1 MLTKERFAQ
10 GMTVQQYLDQMGTN
24 KETFMKFLSEIK
36 IKPEDK
42 TALARLGKKLK
53 VMVITEDWCG
63 DALYNVPV
71 LFKLVE
77 GNPDVELRV
86 FLRDKNPDLMDQYLN
101 KGQFR
106 SIPVFAFFDER
117 FHEVARLLE
126 RPQKLTE
133 EIEARMLEA
142 RKAIRAEK
150 IEPWRQEIVNEVRT
164 LLNACGDHESDPH
177 PQSRRSRG
185 PHPGRHTRA
194 RPLGGPGGGETGR
207 GRRELHRCLLPH
219 GRLQGAATPHHRAGR
234 RGYGVRGGA
243 GGDRGQAG

>member
-24 KETFMKFLSEIK
+24 KDTFMKFLSEVK

-42 TALARLGKKLK
+42 AGLAKMGKIK

-77 GNPDVELRV
+77 GNPDIEARV
-86 FLRDKNPDLMDQYLN
+86 FLRDKNPDIMDQYLN

-106 SIPVFAFFDER
+106 SIPVFAFFDEGM
-117 FHEVARLLE
+117 HEIARLLE

-133 EIEARMLEA
+133 EIEAKMLEA
-142 RKAIRAEK
+142 RKALRAEK
-150 IEPWRQEIVNEVRT
+150 VEPWRQEIVNEVRT
-164 LLNACGDHESDPH
+164 LLK
-177 PQSRRSRG
+177 
-185 PHPGRHTRA
+185 
-194 RPLGGPGGGETGR
+194 
-207 GRRELHRCLLPH
+207 
-219 GRLQGAATPHHRAGR
+219 
-234 RGYGVRGGA
+234 V
-243 GGDRGQAG
+243 

>member
-1 MLTKERFAQ
+1 MPMRRRSRSSPLIWPRCDRPQRTGRADADEGAIRA
-10 GMTVQQYLDQMGTN
+10 GHDRPAVPGQMGTN

-42 TALARLGKKLK
+42 TALAKMGKKLK

-101 KGQFR
+101 KGTFR
-106 SIPVFAFFDER
+106 SIPVFAFFDENL
-117 FHEVARLLE
+117 HEIARLLE

-133 EIEARMLEA
+133 EI
-142 RKAIRAEK
+142 
-150 IEPWRQEIVNEVRT
+150 
-164 LLNACGDHESDPH
+164 
-177 PQSRRSRG
+177 
-185 PHPGRHTRA
+185 
-194 RPLGGPGGGETGR
+194 
-207 GRRELHRCLLPH
+207 
-219 GRLQGAATPHHRAGR
+219 
-234 RGYGVRGGA
+234 
-243 GGDRGQAG
+243 

>member
-24 KETFMKFLSEIK
+24 KETFLKFLSEIK

-42 TALARLGKKLK
+42 AALARLGKKLK
-53 VMVITEDWCG
+53 AMVITEDWCG

-71 LFKLVE
+71 IFKLVE
-77 GNPDVELRV
+77 GNPDIELRV
-86 FLRDKNPDLMDQYLN
+86 FLRDKNPDLMDRYLN

-106 SIPVFAFFDER
+106 SIPVFAFFDES

-142 RKAIRAEK
+142 RRAIRAEK

-164 LLNACGDHESDPH
+164 LLKA
-177 PQSRRSRG
+177 
-185 PHPGRHTRA
+185 
-194 RPLGGPGGGETGR
+194 
-207 GRRELHRCLLPH
+207 
-219 GRLQGAATPHHRAGR
+219 
-234 RGYGVRGGA
+234 
-243 GGDRGQAG
+243 